1 VERLMPALLYAYRNH
16 ALCEINRMNNNGH
29 DIKVAV
35 ASRTDEPDW
44 ARICMDHLVIDDGSI
59 LKDVFGDL
67 VEISYGSKVGHIKR
81 LHHQTG
87 IPFEEMCFFDNEYWN
102 IEDVSRSLP
111 VKCIYTPDGMTRQ
124 AWEQAKAEFDL

>member
-1 VERLMPALLYAYRNH
+1 MSLLCYFRNN
-16 ALCEINRMNNNGH
+16 ALCEIKRLNNDGH

-35 ASRTDEPDW
+35 ASKTDEPSW
-44 ARICMDHLVIDDGSI
+44 AQICMDHMVIDDGSI

-81 LHHQTG
+81 LNHKTG

-102 IEDVSRSLP
+102 IQDVSRALP

-124 AWEQAKAEFDL
+124 AWEQAKAEFGL